1 MMSDHPGASEPVG
14 PASDRVRLR
23 RKPDRGRYDRAT
35 IDAILDAALIG
46 HVGWVLDGQPYAT
59 PTAIWRQGDRLYW
72 HGSAGSRMVRATS
85 DGAAVCITATILDG
99 LVLARSGTDHSMN
112 YRSVMV
118 LGRVQAVEDEAETL
132 AALEAFI
139 EHLYPGRWAELRP
152 ATANEIRATTV
163 LWTDLT
169 EASAKIRA
177 TGVHE
182 EPGDES
188 WPAWAGVVPVGLMAG
203 QPEPDEHVPAGMSVP
218 AYVPAAGRRLER

>member
-1 MMSDHPGASEPVG
+1 MTDDARWAEAALPASE
-14 PASDRVRLR
+14 RVRLR
-23 RKPDRGRYDRAT
+23 RQPDRGRYDRTT
-35 IDAILDAALIG
+35 IDAILDAALVG
-46 HVGWVLDGQPYAT
+46 HIGWVLDGQPYVT

-72 HGSAGSRMVRATS
+72 HGSAGSRMVRETK
-85 DGAAVCITATILDG
+85 DGARVCITATILDG

-118 LGRVQAVEDEAETL
+118 LGRVNAVEDEAESL
-132 AALEAFI
+132 AALEAFV

-152 ATANEIRATTV
+152 ATSSETRLTTV

-177 TGVHE
+177 DGAHD

-188 WPAWAGVVPVGLMAG
+188 WPAWAGVVPVSLVAG
-203 QPEPDEHVPAGMSVP
+203 TPEPDEHVPAAATVPSYLPPAGM
-218 AYVPAAGRRLER
+218 RIER